1 MITICLHDPHKYLK
15 FSLEL
20 LPTTRMSRMAWGR
33 LRWDRTMRHAIP
45 SIVDCST
52 SLLINTTNR
61 GFQWFERPANSDPGE
76 SLLLF
81 EFSQLVKTVLGVDRH
96 LPGVLRKGIRF
107 SQNSFFYTHHHWFL
121 RPANYKKLSLA
132 DRSVLATL
140 ADNLRSA
147 RLDFFSLLAKEI
159 SGDGW

>member
-1 MITICLHDPHKYLK
+1 MD
-15 FSLEL
+15 FSE
-20 LPTTRMSRMAWGR
+20 
-33 LRWDRTMRHAIP
+33 
-45 SIVDCST
+45 
-52 SLLINTTNR
+52 
-61 GFQWFERPANSDPGE
+61 FERPANSHPGE

-96 LPGVLRKGIRF
+96 LPGVLRKGVRF
-107 SQNSFFYTHHHWFL
+107 SQNSFFTTHHHCFL
-121 RPANYKKLSLA
+121 WPANYKKLSLA

-147 RLDFFSLLAKEI
+147 RLDFYSLLTKEN